1 MAIVINGSGE
11 ISGIA
16 VGGLPD
22 GIVDAGTLATN
33 SVDSAELIDG
43 AVDNSHL
50 ADDAVDSDEIAAGA
64 IDAAHLAS
72 GVGGKLLQVVSTNNT
87 SEFSTTSTTMADVY
101 SLAITPSSTSSKIL
115 VLTTNHIYNTQQD
128 SNSWRGC
135 LINIVRGSTV
145 ISSDSGKYGTSAFI
159 ETNAERYMTYSSR
172 QVLDSPNTDS
182 AVTYKIMGASS
193 NGTQMIINNGGSYG
207 SGGHLTLMEIAG

>member
-1 MAIVINGSGE
+1 MATL
-11 ISGIA
+11 ISGSTGVNKITDGTIVNADIA
-16 VGGLPD
+16 S
-22 GIVDAGTLATN
+22 DAAIAG
-33 SVDSAELIDG
+33 SKIDG
-43 AVDNSHL
+43 SF
-50 ADDAVDSDEIAAGA
+50 
-64 IDAAHLAS
+64 
-72 GVGGKLLQVVSTNNT
+72 GKVLQVLSTNNT

-101 SLAITPSSTSSKIL
+101 SLSITPSSTSSKIL